1 MNLSELAVFLGGT
14 YEGNPDLEISGI
26 AKIEEAKPDEITFIS
41 NPKYERFLSSTKA
54 TSLICSPEI
63 KIPEDGPKHLIRVS
77 DPYSAFLFTLER
89 FNPPIFWFETQIHPT
104 ATIDKSVQIG
114 QNVTIGPN
122 VVIYK
127 NVKIGSGSTLHAN
140 CVVGPETT
148 IGENCLLY
156 PNVSVYH
163 QVQIHNRVIIH
174 SGAVIGS
181 DGFGFVPMK
190 DGSYRKIP
198 QMGFVI
204 IENDVEIGAN
214 TTIDRATLGA
224 TVIKTGTKL
233 DNLIQI
239 AHNVN
244 IGEHTVLAAQVGVA
258 GSVKVGSHCQL
269 GGQVGIAGHLE
280 IANNVNIG
288 AQSGVSK
295 SLTLSGV
302 TYFGTPAKPIKEAFR
317 IEGVIRT
324 LPALAHQIKDLE
336 DKLKALEDKLAE
348 GKQ

>member
-1 MNLSELAVFLGGT
+1 MKLSELTTFLGGVL
-14 YEGNPDLEISGI
+14 EGDGDFEVSGI

-54 TSLICSPEI
+54 IALICSSDI
-63 KIPEDGPKHLIRVS
+63 KIPADGPKHLIRVQ
-77 DPYSAFLFTLER
+77 DPYSAFLFTLEK
-89 FNPPIFWFETQIHPT
+89 FNPQLSWTDVSVHPT
-104 ATIDKSVQIG
+104 AVIDPSAQIG
-114 QNVTIGPN
+114 FNVTIGPF
-122 VVIYK
+122 VTIYK
-127 NVKIGSGSTLHAN
+127 NAKVGSGSIIHSN
-140 CVVGPETT
+140 SVIGPESSL
-148 IGENCLLY
+148 GDNCLLY
-156 PNVSVYH
+156 PNVTVYH

-174 SGAVIGS
+174 SGAVVGS

-204 IENDVEIGAN
+204 IEDDVEIGAN

-233 DNLIQI
+233 DNLIQV

-244 IGEHTVLAAQVGVA
+244 IGEHSVLAAQVGVA
-258 GSVKVGSHCQL
+258 GSVKIGAHCQL

-295 SLTLSGV
+295 SLTLNGV
-302 TYFGTPAKPIKEAFR
+302 TYFGTPAKPVKEAFR
-317 IEGVIRT
+317 IEGALRQLPT
-324 LPALAHQIKDLE
+324 LTHQIKELEDKIKDLE
-336 DKLKALEDKLAE
+336 SKLSERK
-348 GKQ
+348 

>member
-1 MNLSELAVFLGGT
+1 MKLAELAAFLGGT
-14 YEGNPDLEISGI
+14 LEGDPNIEVSGI
-26 AKIEEAKPDEITFIS
+26 AKIEEAKADEITFIS
-41 NPKYERFLSSTKA
+41 NPKYEKFLSSTKA
-54 TSLICSPEI
+54 SSLICSAEI
-63 KIPEDGPKHLIRVS
+63 NILEDGPKHRIRVP
-77 DPYSAFLFTLER
+77 DPYNAFLFTLER
-89 FNPPIFWFETQIHPT
+89 FNPPIIWSDGGIHSTAQIDPS
-104 ATIDKSVQIG
+104 AQIG
-114 QNVTIGPN
+114 QNVTIGQN

-127 NVKIGSGSTLHAN
+127 NAKIGDNTVLHAN
-140 CVVGPETT
+140 CVIGPEAQ
-148 IGENCLLY
+148 IGNDCLFY
-156 PNVSVYH
+156 PNVTVYH
-163 QVQIHNRVIIH
+163 QVQIHNRVIVH

-204 IENDVEIGAN
+204 IEEDVEIGAN

-224 TVIKTGTKL
+224 TVIKNGTKL
-233 DNLIQI
+233 DNLIQV

-244 IGEHTVLAAQVGVA
+244 VGEHTVVAAQVGIA

-280 IANNVNIG
+280 IANKVNIG

-302 TYFGTPAKPIKEAFR
+302 TYFGTPAKPVKEAFR
-317 IEGVIRT
+317 IEGALRQLPT
-324 LPALAHQIKDLE
+324 LAYQLKELE
-336 DKLKALEDKLAE
+336 DKIKALEAKLE
-348 GKQ
+348 GN